1 MQNNKK
7 QNESRFGT
15 LLRKIERKL
24 SGYAKNVTIPER
36 EKISTY
42 ISESETDEIE
52 EVVREAQYQINN
64 EIKFRAHQPIGAIT
78 RFERNNLVVSL
89 TENEEQHSA
98 EIFEPFV
105 SKGYTVTD
113 LTEYDPFAEYH
124 VHLVSWK

>member
-7 QNESRFGT
+7 SNESRFGA
-15 LLRKIERKL
+15 LFRKIERKIT
-24 SGYAKNVTIPER
+24 GIGKNVTIPER
-36 EKISTY
+36 DKISTY
-42 ISESETDEIE
+42 ISEVENDDVTELI
-52 EVVREAQYQINN
+52 REAQYLISN
-64 EIKFRAHQPIGAIT
+64 EIKFRAHQPIGAVT